1 MGSRSYDTHPVITG
15 RITLLSTVATLT
27 LQVNVVE
34 LSGTYFCSANF
45 LPGEV

>member
-1 MGSRSYDTHPVITG
+1 MGSRSYGTHPAIMG
-15 RITLLSTVATLT
+15 RIILLSTVTTLT